1 MLKIIKEKTL
11 QKRTLKNVN
20 KRNVSDRNSVLKTI
34 GLLMDEKFYED
45 FKILDEYADFFKVKA
60 KNISILTYKAKLL
73 KNTVQE
79 TNQITNRDFGWKGD
93 LHNPQA
99 QNFLN
104 QDFDMLIGVYAE
116 KNSYL
121 DWMISQSKAKFKVG
135 FKNADEKLFDLIIQ
149 VSPSEKEIFITEL
162 KKYLIVL
169 NKL

>member
-11 QKRTLKNVN
+11 QKRTLKNVT
-20 KRNVSDRNSVLKTI
+20 KRNVSNRNSVLKTI
-34 GLLMDEKFYED
+34 GLLMDEKFYGNFIMPNE
-45 FKILDEYADFFKVKA
+45 FTDFFKVSA
-60 KNISILTYKAKLL
+60 KNISTLTYKAKPL

-79 TNQITNRDFGWKGD
+79 VNQITNKDFGWKGD
-93 LHNPQA
+93 LHNTQA

-104 QDFDMLIGVYAE
+104 QDFDILVGVYSG